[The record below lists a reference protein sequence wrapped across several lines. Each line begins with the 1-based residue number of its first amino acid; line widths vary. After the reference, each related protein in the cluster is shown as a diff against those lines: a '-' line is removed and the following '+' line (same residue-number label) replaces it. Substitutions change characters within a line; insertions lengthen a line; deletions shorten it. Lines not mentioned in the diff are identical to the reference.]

1 MNNEQVKAI
10 ELKGIAHNTTKT
22 GTQDGQ
28 CEDLVNL
35 RCKEGSWRTSG
46 DGKQVYSM
54 KDGGVYSQLFVHTNV
69 YRHLLGVKGGRLYW
83 FANIGADGA
92 TFSTLSSPV
101 AICSVS
107 GDLFITQT
115 GHLLTIIDGSGSY
128 VHALFSQPS
137 GTYKVID
144 ADENGSVTSR
154 KLYPFGEVH
163 FNLDCEAGI
172 YTDVNNDAGYIDIN
186 GYGNDDEI
194 SINHG
199 GKSGP
204 LVPRQD
210 RGDDRSA
217 ELIWHTSIMNA
228 YRKALENNRFTDP
241 FMAIIALKL
250 YDGSYIYA
258 SAPQMVYP
266 RQKWQSRKM
275 LSMSFGGYDEFYNTD
290 AKPLFYVGDGWT
302 LDDNKY
308 TTAGNGFASGIKST
322 RARIY
327 IPQKCASSF
336 ADGREIQDICH
347 STYSP
352 VFTIGASTYSE
363 AHSDAYTAGG
373 MYKDKSK
380 PLTANVYGADLLLS
394 IGDMSL
400 ILSNKELFTGIGIFI
415 TKPASVFDL
424 SEEGY
429 KKGKIL
435 YNGCVKRYQVDSGA
449 QWWKF
454 AVVNGSY
461 SPPIRSDDDILYGL
475 MHSPFYLLREYSVSE
490 LSNLQTSL
498 RVDLSAPEYKGVL
511 QNIEQQPTFQGDFNG
526 RATFLPK
533 VAYSYNQRLHIANYT
548 KTLFHGYPLESMLFN
563 NHDGE
568 ARSGYTALHINN
580 FAKADFG
587 SFYTKDDYVGVV
599 PGDKTYH
606 GEIVSATIH
615 VFIKTDDGDAIVSR
629 VMKPGDGGVRTYIES
644 LPPIVF
650 YPDSRAYKMLVGVN
664 LYNPTTGKYSYVE
677 GVIAMEPH
685 PLYDIAIGVFNKNLT
700 PFHLAKLG
708 NGVNTSFTFDKT
720 SPTTRTTWNVGLE
733 EERNATED
741 QPNAIKVSSTSNPF
755 IFPAKNTYQVGSS
768 EIMALC
774 SNAVAIG
781 TGQTGAA
788 PLYVFCKDGV
798 YALLVDSSGEMVYT
812 NSRIIARDVINQY
825 NRATPIDGGVVFT
838 TDRGLMNVSG
848 SEVEELGEPLEGDYE
863 RFASPSSADYNKIAR
878 NAYMLTKL
886 AGLPG
891 TTVTQAGFL
900 TYLQNAIVHYNH
912 NERELMVSNPR
923 YDYSYV
929 LDRFGNWTRRTFAA
943 DEYVNNYPTS
953 YRVEDNKLYKVDAN
967 SDADN
972 AVFVMSKVVKLDSIG
987 FKELHRCVA
996 RGYFKT
1002 MEPLATSTGL
1012 NDDFGLLNNKEQV
1025 DRLFST
1031 ADDKPNKPGFVID
1044 SGTGYLSREN
1054 IGNRYRLRLYNS
1066 QDSDHALC
1074 ARLWIKEPGFAG
1086 ANETLV
1092 KTYQSQYTDVCRL
1105 DQSASF
1111 EFEITEDMVEKPCEI
1126 LLLIY
1131 RGPNSSE
1138 KIGYV
1143 EGSIEIYNLCNH
1155 LGLYVFGS
1163 YDGRRWACLGH
1174 RERHGTFTD
1183 IGTLV
1188 EHTDCRYFRFVLAGK
1203 LDKQSRFDYMEV
1215 SARDSKLSTKIR

>member
-35 RCKEGSWRTSG
+35 RCKDGSWRTSG

-54 KDGGVYSQLFVHTNV
+54 KDGGVYSQLFVHINV

-144 ADENGSVTSR
+144 ADENGAVTSR

-163 FNLDCEAGI
+163 FNLEYTGKSNI
-172 YTDVNNDAGYIDIN
+172 YSKVNKEAGYIKMDSWGGGDYDIN
-186 GYGNDDEI
+186 YND
-194 SINHG
+194 
-199 GKSGP
+199 SGA
-204 LVPRQD
+204 VVKD
-210 RGDDRSA
+210 ST
-217 ELIWHTSIMNA
+217 IWHADLLEMLN
-228 YRKALENNRFTDP
+228 KATDANRFTMP
-241 FMAIIALKL
+241 FMAMVAVRL
-250 YDGSYIYA
+250 YDGSYLYA
-258 SAPQMVYP
+258 SNPVLLYP
-266 RQKWQSRKM
+266 MQWGNSTRFTRLLCVPEGVDDTQRAGTTGELIAERCHINIDTKEM
-275 LSMSFGGYDEFYNTD
+275 IYGGRVIGPIDYVMEQGAMTAEHYS
-290 AKPLFYVGDGWT
+290 AKKTQLTTNV
-302 LDDNKY
+302 
-308 TTAGNGFASGIKST
+308 TAG
-322 RARIY
+322 
-327 IPQKCASSF
+327 
-336 ADGREIQDICH
+336 
-347 STYSP
+347 
-352 VFTIGASTYSE
+352 
-363 AHSDAYTAGG
+363 
-373 MYKDKSK
+373 
-380 PLTANVYGADLLLS
+380 DLLLS
-394 IGDMSL
+394 LQDISVLKNNSD
-400 ILSNKELFTGIGIFI
+400 IFTGIGIFI
-415 TKPASVFDL
+415 TKPVCTFDQENHGNIIVAYHDTQYFYVGQGYYAKSLIL
-424 SEEGY
+424 SYAPKFRSNEEINY
-429 KKGKIL
+429 DL
-435 YNGCVKRYQVDSGA
+435 T
-449 QWWKF
+449 
-454 AVVNGSY
+454 
-461 SPPIRSDDDILYGL
+461 
-475 MHSPFYLLREYSVSE
+475 HSPFYLLREYSVSE
-490 LSNLQTSL
+490 LSSLQTSL

-511 QNIEQQPTFQGDFNG
+511 RDIAQQPVFNGDFNG
-526 RATFLPK
+526 RATYVPK

-563 NHDGE
+563 NHYGE

-664 LYNPTTGKYSYVE
+664 LYNPTTGKYSYAE

-733 EERNATED
+733 EERNSTED

-987 FKELHRCVA
+987 FKELHRCVV

-1066 QDSDHALC
+1066 QDSDHTLC

-1143 EGSIEIYNLCNH
+1143 DGSIEIYNLCNH

>member
-10 ELKGIAHNTTKT
+10 ELKGIAHNTTKI

-35 RCKEGSWRTSG
+35 RCKDGSWRTSG

-144 ADENGSVTSR
+144 ADENGAVTSR

-163 FNLDCEAGI
+163 FEILTRNT
-172 YTDVNNDAGYIDIN
+172 YT
-186 GYGNDDEI
+186 
-194 SINHG
+194 S
-199 GKSGP
+199 SGP
-204 LVPRQD
+204 D
-210 RGDDRSA
+210 KDWKDANG
-217 ELIWHTSIMNA
+217 TSFNNYTGYHGATNQVFHSHVLDA
-228 YRKALENNRFTDP
+228 YAKSTEKNILTKPVLAF
-241 FMAIIALKL
+241 IAVKL
-250 YDGSYIYA
+250 YDGTYTFASNPVLLYPYQAGMRLEYCKTDPQTINTLSGKYRAHIANGYKITSSGMSESPLSVTHDDKNQNTQYLYEHYRMDTLSSCWSQWYA
-258 SAPQMVYP
+258 SYDIEASGTIHP
-266 RQKWQSRKM
+266 SM
-275 LSMSFGGYDEFYNTD
+275 LSCPYKSQGNKVIDDKWDLVRVYGYD
-290 AKPLFYVGDGWT
+290 
-302 LDDNKY
+302 
-308 TTAGNGFASGIKST
+308 I
-322 RARIY
+322 
-327 IPQKCASSF
+327 
-336 ADGREIQDICH
+336 
-347 STYSP
+347 
-352 VFTIGASTYSE
+352 
-363 AHSDAYTAGG
+363 
-373 MYKDKSK
+373 
-380 PLTANVYGADLLLS
+380 LLS
-394 IGDMSL
+394 IDDISFL
-400 ILSNKELFTGIGIFI
+400 QNNKELFTGIGVFI
-415 TKPASVFDL
+415 TREVDVYKLLADDYKYGSKINARLYFDENFNKLGIDNQGGLSGDTKKYYTLYTLGYVPAPRDSNDVLYDL
-424 SEEGY
+424 T
-429 KKGKIL
+429 
-435 YNGCVKRYQVDSGA
+435 
-449 QWWKF
+449 
-454 AVVNGSY
+454 
-461 SPPIRSDDDILYGL
+461 
-475 MHSPFYLLREYSVSE
+475 HSPFYLLRDYSVSE
-490 LSNLQTSL
+490 LSNLQNAL
-498 RVDLSAPEYKGVL
+498 KIDLSAPEYKGVL
-511 QNIEQQPTFQGDFNG
+511 QNIEQQPVFNGDFNG

-629 VMKPGDGGVRTYIES
+629 VMKPGDRGVRTYIES
-644 LPPIVF
+644 LPPLVF

-664 LYNPTTGKYSYVE
+664 LYNPTTGKYSYAE

-720 SPTTRTTWNVGLE
+720 SPTTHTTWNVGLE

-987 FKELHRCVA
+987 FKELHRCVV

-1092 KTYQSQYTDVCRL
+1092 KTYQSQYTDVCKL

-1143 EGSIEIYNLCNH
+1143 DGAIEIYNLCNH

>member
-35 RCKEGSWRTSG
+35 RCKDGSWRTSG

-92 TFSTLSSPV
+92 TFSTLPSSV

-144 ADENGSVTSR
+144 ADENGAVTSR

-163 FNLDCEAGI
+163 FNLEYKGSSNI
-172 YTDVNNDAGYIDIN
+172 YTKENKDAGCIKMDSWGGGDYDIN
-186 GYGNDDEI
+186 YND
-194 SINHG
+194 
-199 GKSGP
+199 SGA
-204 LVPRQD
+204 VVKD
-210 RGDDRSA
+210 ST
-217 ELIWHTSIMNA
+217 IWHADLLEMLN
-228 YRKALENNRFTDP
+228 KATDQNGFTMP
-241 FMAIIALKL
+241 FMAMVAVKL
-250 YDGSYIYA
+250 YDGSYLYP
-258 SAPQMVYP
+258 SNPVLVYP
-266 RQKWQSRKM
+266 IQSSNMRYSRLLYVPKG
-275 LSMSFGGYDEFYNTD
+275 FNDEANQTLQDGRPFTQPVCINIDTGKIDYYNNSSD
-290 AKPLFYVGDGWT
+290 LGVCCLIEQGVAIME
-302 LDDNKY
+302 
-308 TTAGNGFASGIKST
+308 GIKPHTDPQGRKYLLGTTISNYMVT
-322 RARIY
+322 RVA
-327 IPQKCASSF
+327 
-336 ADGREIQDICH
+336 
-347 STYSP
+347 
-352 VFTIGASTYSE
+352 
-363 AHSDAYTAGG
+363 
-373 MYKDKSK
+373 
-380 PLTANVYGADLLLS
+380 GADLLLS
-394 IGDMSL
+394 LQDIS
-400 ILSNKELFTGIGIFI
+400 ILRNNSDIFTGLSIFI
-415 TKPASVFDL
+415 TKPTYTFVQESTNRGNIQVAYHDTDVRGRYDGYGSGYGCDGYAKSLIL
-424 SEEGY
+424 SY
-429 KKGKIL
+429 APKL
-435 YNGCVKRYQVDSGA
+435 
-449 QWWKF
+449 
-454 AVVNGSY
+454 
-461 SPPIRSDDDILYGL
+461 RSDDDILYDL
-475 MHSPFYLLREYSVSE
+475 THSPFYLLREYSVSE
-490 LSNLQTSL
+490 LSNLQNAL
-498 RVDLSAPEYKGVL
+498 KIDLSAPEYKGVL
-511 QNIEQQPTFQGDFNG
+511 QNIEQQPVFNGDFNG
-526 RATFLPK
+526 RATYVPK

-563 NHDGE
+563 NHDGKHD
-568 ARSGYTALHINN
+568 AS
-580 FAKADFG
+580 KADLGLKNFRAEDKC
-587 SFYTKDDYVGVV
+587 SFYSANDIVG
-599 PGDKTYH
+599 TYN
-606 GEIVSATIH
+606 GITTNGSIVSATIH

-629 VMKPGDGGVRTYIES
+629 VINPAKESGRAYLES
-644 LPPIVF
+644 LPPFVF
-650 YPDSRAYKMLVGVN
+650 YPDSRAYKMLIGLD
-664 LYNPTTGKYSYVE
+664 LYNEGNGSSTPYSYTE
-677 GVIAMEPH
+677 GVVQLKPH
-685 PLYDIAIGVFNKNLT
+685 PLYDMAYGVLNRNLT

-838 TDRGLMNVSG
+838 TDRGLMSVSG

-863 RFASPSSADYNKIAR
+863 RFASPSSADYNKIVR

-972 AVFVMSKVVKLDSIG
+972 AVFVMSNVLKLDSIG
-987 FKELHRCVA
+987 FKELHRFVA

-1002 MEPLATSTGL
+1002 TEPFVTSTSL
-1012 NDDFGLLNNKEQV
+1012 DEDFGLRNSKEQV

-1031 ADDKPNKPGFVID
+1031 ADDKPNKLGLAMN
-1044 SGTGYLSREN
+1044 SATGYLSREN

-1092 KTYQSQYTDVCRL
+1092 KTYHSQYTAVCGL

-1131 RGPNSSE
+1131 RGPDSSE

-1143 EGSIEIYNLCNH
+1143 DGSIEIYDLNNH

-1203 LDKQSRFDYMEV
+1203 LDKQSRFDYIEV
-1215 SARDSKLSTKIR
+1215 SAKDSKLSTKIR